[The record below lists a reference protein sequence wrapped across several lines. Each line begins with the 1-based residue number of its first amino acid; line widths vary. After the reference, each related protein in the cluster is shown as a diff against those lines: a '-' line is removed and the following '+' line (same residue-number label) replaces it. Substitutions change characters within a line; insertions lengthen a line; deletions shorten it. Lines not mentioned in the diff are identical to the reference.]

1 MAIVKGIVDPAG
13 NVVRSSG
20 SFKVLSKAN
29 DTLRIQVVG
38 QQTAKAF
45 VLATPWRK
53 DGDIGPASVSA
64 SPDPQKSDVMI
75 FAVRNYYG
83 LSFRIEP

>member
-13 NVVRSSG
+13 NVVRFSG
-20 SFKVLSKAN
+20 SFKVLSKN
-29 DTLRIQVVG
+29 NNTLRIQILG
-38 QQTAKAF
+38 QQTATAF
-45 VLATPWRK
+45 VLAIPWRK
-53 DGDIGPASVSA
+53 DGDIGPEGVSA

-75 FAVRNYYG
+75 FAIRNYYG